1 MSPSTFLE
9 ADAIFGP
16 HIIQTELTLFF
27 QGDLDALYQQ
37 TLALNQVTGF
47 AIPVWDSDGAVL
59 QRLEL
64 VLRMYGEDEA
74 SVTDKTLIAAEFLA
88 DIGLAQGDPEDI
100 AVMLLRH
107 GIDLITLMPPD

>member
-1 MSPSTFLE
+1 MPHP
-9 ADAIFGP
+9 DMNAIFDKYV
-16 HIIQTELTLFF
+16 IQTELTLFF

-37 TLALNQVTGF
+37 AVTISQVDGF
-47 AIPVWDSDGAVL
+47 AIPVWDSAGTAL

-74 SVTDKTLIAAEFLA
+74 RVTDKTLIAAEFLA
-88 DIGLAQGDPEDI
+88 EIGLARGDPEDI
-100 AVMLLRH
+100 AVMLLHH